1 MPRPEPGKSN
11 DYLTIR
17 YLCIGDPGAGI
28 GMPRSATL
36 PVAIAAPQ
44 LIHDHPGHI
53 GGGPRENG
61 AYRDRQ
67 LHRVATV
74 KACRRTE
81 QTFSMLFM
89 RSTGRIPDDLT
100 ARARIRDAA
109 VELIGL
115 DGFENVKI
123 RAVAEKAG
131 VSPGLVI
138 HHFGCKDGLRAEC
151 EQYVGDRIH
160 EAIEQATANLQPYD
174 LLGEMSK
181 KLELA
186 PLVPY
191 LIRALAE
198 GGDLGR
204 RMFARM
210 VDDTERYL
218 RAAVTQGT
226 IRPSEDERGRAEM
239 LTSFSLGSQLLA
251 QYLVSADTPE
261 GRVQELQQ
269 RFTVPALEVFTQ
281 GLYTSTD
288 ILTAYRDQLADSN
301 GEFATRSGDRPHRTE
316 PNAPAGDPPARE

>member
-1 MPRPEPGKSN
+1 M
-11 DYLTIR
+11 
-17 YLCIGDPGAGI
+17 
-28 GMPRSATL
+28 
-36 PVAIAAPQ
+36 
-44 LIHDHPGHI
+44 
-53 GGGPRENG
+53 
-61 AYRDRQ
+61 
-67 LHRVATV
+67 
-74 KACRRTE
+74 
-81 QTFSMLFM
+81 FSMLLM

-115 DGFENVKI
+115 DGFDNVKI
-123 RAVAEKAG
+123 RAVAETAG

-138 HHFGCKDGLRAEC
+138 HHFGSKDGLRAEC

-160 EAIEQATANLQPYD
+160 EAIERATANLQPYD

-204 RMFARM
+204 RMFSRM

-218 RAAVTQGT
+218 RAAVAQGT

-261 GRVQELQQ
+261 GRVQELQR

-288 ILTAYRDQLADSN
+288 ILTAYRDQLGRAD
-301 GEFATRSGDRPHRTE
+301 GDSPAGSAGRPHRTE
-316 PNAPAGDPPARE
+316 PNAPAGDPPAAAGDEQNPPSQPAA

>member
-1 MPRPEPGKSN
+1 M
-11 DYLTIR
+11 
-17 YLCIGDPGAGI
+17 CIS
-28 GMPRSATL
+28 R
-36 PVAIAAPQ
+36 
-44 LIHDHPGHI
+44 
-53 GGGPRENG
+53 
-61 AYRDRQ
+61 
-67 LHRVATV
+67 
-74 KACRRTE
+74 
-81 QTFSMLFM
+81 FSVLRFIERLFNILSV
-89 RSTGRIPDDLT
+89 RSTGRDSDDLT

-109 VELIGL
+109 VELIGA

-123 RAVAEKAG
+123 RAVAERAG

-138 HHFGCKDGLRAEC
+138 HHFGSKDGLRAEC

-160 EAIEQATANLQPYD
+160 DAIEQATANLQPYD

-181 KLELA
+181 ELVLA

-204 RMFARM
+204 RMFGRV

-218 RAAVTQGT
+218 LAAGAQG
-226 IRPSEDERGRAEM
+226 IIHRSADERGRAEM
-239 LTSFSLGSQLLA
+239 LASFSLGSQLLG
-251 QYLVSADTPE
+251 QYLVSAETPE

-288 ILTAYRDQLADSN
+288 ILTAYRDQLVAGGGDSPA
-301 GEFATRSGDRPHRTE
+301 GSAGRPHRTE
-316 PNAPAGDPPARE
+316 PNAPAGDPPTGGSDEQQPPTQPAA